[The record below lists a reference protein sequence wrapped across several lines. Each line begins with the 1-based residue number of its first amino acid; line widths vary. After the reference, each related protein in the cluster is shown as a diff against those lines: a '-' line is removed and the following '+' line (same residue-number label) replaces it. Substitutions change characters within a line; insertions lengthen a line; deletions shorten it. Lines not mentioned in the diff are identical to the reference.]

1 MCGFIH
7 KRLKRFTSSA
17 DPSHQLVTLV
27 FCLVAL
33 QLWRSG
39 DNLYSYK
46 EFLLV
51 QLFNSFFQGVYVVF
65 Q

>member
-17 DPSHQLVTLV
+17 DPSHQLAALV
-27 FCLVAL
+27 FWLQVVAL
-33 QLWRSG
+33 QLWHSG

-51 QLFNSFFQGVYVVF
+51 
-65 Q
+65 